1 MAATLAQEQPGPQA
15 AAGLQPLLVLL
26 ARLVLAL
33 QALLAPTA
41 PMAPMALVCQ
51 VMIGVLALL

>member
-33 QALLAPTA
+33 QALLAPA
-41 PMAPMALVCQ
+41 PPQ
-51 VMIGVLALL
+51 E